1 MFRDQRLGESRQD
14 VIDYLSSRQAD
25 ERIFQADLL
34 VDKAHLVMLK
44 EHGLIP
50 AEVSAQIMDALDDL
64 MKRGSQADLG
74 AGEDVHEAIE
84 AYVLGR
90 VGPEGGRMHTA
101 RSRNDEVATCI
112 RLALR
117 EEMLELMAEQ
127 LSLIGTLIRLAE
139 WHTETIIP
147 GFTHTQHAQ
156 PTTLA
161 HHLLAHA
168 DAIVRDLSRL
178 EDAYARV
185 NRSPLGAAAFASTGF
200 RIDRNRTCR
209 LLGFD
214 GLVENS
220 MDAVSTRDFILEV
233 LADLSI
239 MMVNCSRLAEELIL
253 WSSSEFGY
261 LELDNLYASTS
272 SIMPQKKNPDTAEL
286 ARGKTGSVLGSL
298 FSALSIC
305 KALPMS
311 YNRDLQ
317 EVTPHLWRA
326 MDWARSTVR
335 ILDGCLSTVK
345 FNLLR
350 LESSSGAGF
359 STATEIADSLVRTT
373 KMPFRTAHSIVGR
386 IAAAGGRPSLAELD
400 RISAEIAG
408 YRASERGFSKADLER
423 ALDPKSNVALQ
434 ANTGGPAPAETER
447 MIEERREKIAAGE
460 VRLAQRRSRVQRAIA
475 ELGGRDRAND
485 AVLVG

>member
-14 VIDYLSSRQAD
+14 VIDYLSSREAD
-25 ERIFQADLL
+25 ERIFLADLL

-44 EHGLIP
+44 EQGLVP
-50 AEVSAQIMDALDDL
+50 AEVSARIMAALDDL
-64 MKRGSQADLG
+64 MKKGSQADLG
-74 AGEDVHEAIE
+74 TGEDVHEAIE
-84 AYVLGR
+84 AYVIAK

-117 EEMLELMAEQ
+117 QEMLDLMAEQ
-127 LSLIGTLIRLAE
+127 LSLTGTLVELAE
-139 WHTETIIP
+139 KHIETVIP

-168 DAIVRDLSRL
+168 DALWRDLKRI

-185 NRSPLGAAAFASTGF
+185 NLSPLGAAAFASTGF
-200 RIDRNRTCR
+200 AIDRLRTCQ

-298 FSALSIC
+298 FAALSIC
-305 KALPMS
+305 KALPLS

-335 ILDGCLSTVK
+335 ILDGCLATLR
-345 FNLLR
+345 FNSER
-350 LESSSGAGF
+350 LEESSGAGF
-359 STATEIADSLVRTT
+359 STATEIADSLVRITG
-373 KMPFRTAHSIVGR
+373 MPFRTAHSIVGR
-386 IAAAGGRPSLAELD
+386 IAARGSRPGLQELD
-400 RISAEIAG
+400 EIALEMAG
-408 YRASERGFSKADLER
+408 FKASERGFSEADLKR
-423 ALDPKSNVALQ
+423 ALDPKSNVALR
-434 ANTGGPAPAETER
+434 ANTGGPAPAETKR
-447 MIEERREKIAAGE
+447 MIQDRLAGIAEGEERLAERRRRVEMAMEELAGE
-460 VRLAQRRSRVQRAIA
+460 I
-475 ELGGRDRAND
+475 
-485 AVLVG
+485 